1 MLEMGGIPGWMW
13 GHLADTAHPG
23 GLRGDGTTAELP
35 PGFARVVEHSAD
47 HDQVVRGAD
56 QFARVR
62 PAVPTHPHTEVFPLS
77 GLRFS

>member
-47 HDQVVRGAD
+47 HDQVVR
-56 QFARVR
+56 